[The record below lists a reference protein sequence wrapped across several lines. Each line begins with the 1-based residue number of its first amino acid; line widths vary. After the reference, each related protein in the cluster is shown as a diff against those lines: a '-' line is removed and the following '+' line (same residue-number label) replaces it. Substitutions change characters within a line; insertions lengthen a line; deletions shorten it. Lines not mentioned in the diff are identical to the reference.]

1 MHCLQDDAI
10 SQQKQKSK
18 HQIEIVLM
26 YDQNTASSPMHD
38 SFVTFFFYLG
48 FDLDFS
54 IFSLSHAS

>member
-26 YDQNTASSPMHD
+26 YDQNNASSPMHD
-38 SFVTFFFYLG
+38 SFVTFFFILV
-48 FDLDFS
+48 LT
-54 IFSLSHAS
+54 